1 MPNFSVE
8 VNTSTQGSCVELF
21 GIKDIK
27 NSQVCYCFHKRAVD
41 FNAIKLYATVTKCLM
56 VNW

>member
-41 FNAIKLYATVTKCLM
+41 FNAIKLYATV
-56 VNW
+56 N